1 MSIQDQTLSR
11 WQWGAASHQG
21 GRHEQQDR
29 WGVFTSPDQSGLLTI
44 VADGMGGHL
53 EGALGA
59 QIALD
64 VARSFVETRYA
75 QLFAN
80 PAVALN
86 QLCQHIHDTINH
98 RSETA
103 RSTIVMLWLRGS
115 QGHWLNIGDSRLYQF
130 RQAQRLMRTRDHS
143 AVQLLMDLGEIE
155 ESQMAT
161 HPAQNRLYRSLG
173 GEEPPK
179 PDTGIVQ
186 IQADDLFVLC
196 SDGVWEHITEA
207 EFWTATL
214 TQDLPMA
221 TRTLAEQA
229 VHRGGPTAD
238 NATLVFIRTGGDS
251 ANRSWLRR
259 FFHWLAVPFT
269 ASGQG

>member
-1 MSIQDQTLSR
+1 MSIQDQTPPR

-29 WGVFTSPDQSGLLTI
+29 WGIFISPNRSGLLAI
-44 VADGMGGHL
+44 IADGMGGHL

-59 QIALD
+59 QTAID
-64 VARSFVETRYA
+64 VARVFVETQYA
-75 QLFAN
+75 QLSAN

-86 QLCQHIHDTINH
+86 QLCKQIHNTINQ

-103 RSTIVMLWLRGS
+103 RSTIVILWLHGN
-115 QGHWLNIGDSRLYQF
+115 QGYWLNIGDSRLYHF
-130 RQAQRLMRTRDHS
+130 RQAERLMRTRDHS

-179 PDTGIVQ
+179 PDSGSVQ
-186 IQADDLFVLC
+186 MKPDDLFVLC
-196 SDGVWEHITEA
+196 TDGVWEHIAEN
-207 EFWTATL
+207 EFWTAATL
-214 TQDLPMA
+214 YEPQIA
-221 TRTLAEQA
+221 TKMLTEQA
-229 VHRGGPTAD
+229 VCRGGAMAD
-238 NATLVFIRTGGDS
+238 NATLLFIRMS
-251 ANRSWLRR
+251 ENHNNQSWLYRV
-259 FFHWLAVPFT
+259 FGWLAAPFT
-269 ASGQG
+269 ANRQD